1 MWIMQELKISAM
13 AEQKVDIY
21 MDSDWLITSLYPRQR
36 QKTKTIIIVAE
47 SPVSARRP
55 RRLP

>member
-1 MWIMQELKISAM
+1 MQELKISAM

-36 QKTKTIIIVAE
+36 QKTKTIRIVAE
-47 SPVSARRP
+47 RPV
-55 RRLP
+55 